1 MKEAIYLVTGAAGF
15 LGINVCQSLVAQG
28 KAVRCLVLEGDPAA
42 KMIPREAE
50 VVVGNLLDAVLLDA
64 FFDVPDG
71 AEIIVLHI
79 ASLVTVVP
87 DWNQRVY
94 DINVGGTKNII
105 RKCLECN
112 AGKLVYVSSTG
123 AIPELPKGRAIGE
136 PDMFD
141 SDAGLGCYS
150 KTKAEATQLVLD
162 AAREKGL
169 DASVVYPSGICGPGD
184 FAYTFFARFILDC
197 ANGDMRAGIAGSF
210 NSVDVRDLA
219 DGVIACAQK
228 GRKGEGYIM
237 SNVLV
242 SIQDTVEWLRSE
254 NKMNDKSCGTK
265 KRRPENRLKGVS

>member
-28 KAVRCLVLEGDPAA
+28 KKVRCLVLEGDPAA
-42 KMIPREAE
+42 KRIPREAE
-50 VVVGNLLDAVLLDA
+50 TVVGNLLDAVSLDA

-71 AEIIVLHI
+71 VEIIVLHI

-105 RKCLECN
+105 RKCLECH

-141 SDAGLGCYS
+141 PAGFAVPEILPI
-150 KTKAEATQLVLD
+150 LFL
-162 AAREKGL
+162 RGL
-169 DASVVYPSGICGPGD
+169 FLTAQTAICGRGL
-184 FAYTFFARFILDC
+184 R
-197 ANGDMRAGIAGSF
+197 G
-210 NSVDVRDLA
+210 
-219 DGVIACAQK
+219 
-228 GRKGEGYIM
+228 
-237 SNVLV
+237 V
-242 SIQDTVEWLRSE
+242 SILL
-254 NKMNDKSCGTK
+254 MCGT
-265 KRRPENRLKGVS
+265 LSTG